1 MKKDTQLRLTF
12 INVGYGEA
20 IFIDAPDENRPDGRF
35 YAMID
40 GGSAEDSEFLDG
52 RKRTHPRG
60 GFPLLSPAARPRGQH
75 TYP

>member
-52 RKRTHPRG
+52 A
-60 GFPLLSPAARPRGQH
+60 S
-75 TYP
+75 